1 MTGDAN
7 GQPVEGVVTL
17 SDLAAEMEQAPAEE
31 LEAGDEQAEGEEGE
45 SEAEGDVEDS
55 EESEEEGEE
64 EQEEPTVMIKHDGK
78 DVTLKQSEL
87 VTLAQQGFDYSKKT
101 MALSEDRKVVEAE
114 KAKAS
119 EHRQRYEQ
127 TVGEALNRLGA
138 YTQFLEE
145 DIGQPPPI
153 ELATQDAAQF
163 LAKKEYYEGRKGKLQ
178 QAYAQIQQTQ
188 HEQARQRQAW
198 IDEAAVST
206 ETMLRD
212 TLPGW
217 NDNTLN
223 ELAGYAGKLGL
234 TPHTAELAMLTPGFW
249 QLVQKAKSYD
259 TIQEQKAKLKPT
271 STLPKVH
278 KPSAANQPNRS
289 DVKRQDAEK
298 RYHAKPSLDTLSSLI
313 E

>member
-17 SDLAAEMEQAPAEE
+17 SDLAAEMEEAPE
-31 LEAGDEQAEGEEGE
+31 LGAGDKQAEGEEGE
-45 SEAEGDVEDS
+45 EEASGDVEDT
-55 EESEEEGEE
+55 EESEGEGQE
-64 EQEEPTVMIKHDGK
+64 EQEEPTVTIKHDGK
-78 DVTLKQSEL
+78 EVTLKQSEAL
-87 VTLAQQGFDYSKKT
+87 ALAQQGFDYSKKT
-101 MALSEDRKVVEAE
+101 MALAEEKKVIEVER
-114 KAKAS
+114 AKAS
-119 EHRQRYEQ
+119 EQRQRYEH
-127 TVGEALNRLGA
+127 TLSEALNRLGA

-178 QAYAQIQQTQ
+178 QAYAQIQHLQ
-188 HEQARQRQAW
+188 HEQARTRQAW
-198 IDEAAVST
+198 IDEAAQST
-206 ETMLRD
+206 EAMLRD

-234 TPHTAELAMLTPGFW
+234 TPQTAELAMLTPGFW
-249 QLVQKAKSYD
+249 QLVQKAKGYD
-259 TIQEQKAKLKPT
+259 AIQEQKAKLKPT

-298 RYHAKPSLDTLSSLI
+298 RYAAKPSFDTLSSLV

>member
-1 MTGDAN
+1 MVSRR
-7 GQPVEGVVTL
+7 QL
-17 SDLAAEMEQAPAEE
+17 SWQRKTPLSFSPGRNITKAE
-31 LEAGDEQAEGEEGE
+31 
-45 SEAEGDVEDS
+45 
-55 EESEEEGEE
+55 
-64 EQEEPTVMIKHDGK
+64 
-78 DVTLKQSEL
+78 
-87 VTLAQQGFDYSKKT
+87 
-101 MALSEDRKVVEAE
+101 R
-114 KAKAS
+114 AS
-119 EHRQRYEQ
+119 CKRHTPRFSSFE
-127 TVGEALNRLGA
+127 TNRPG
-138 YTQFLEE
+138 T
-145 DIGQPPPI
+145 
-153 ELATQDAAQF
+153 
-163 LAKKEYYEGRKGKLQ
+163 
-178 QAYAQIQQTQ
+178 
-188 HEQARQRQAW
+188 RQAW
-198 IDEAAVST
+198 INEAAQST

-234 TPHTAELAMLTPGFW
+234 TPQTAELAMLTPGFW